1 MAITSTALPSDQH
14 LVVSW
19 LLVVMTRKLIC
30 GWLANQ
36 MLFWCVAFG
45 IQIILCF
52 SHTIMSW
59 LHSCFQSL
67 AGHTSPV
74 ESVQFNPL
82 EESVVAG
89 SQSGTMKI
97 WDVEA
102 AKSKC

>member
-1 MAITSTALPSDQH
+1 MCS
-14 LVVSW
+14 
-19 LLVVMTRKLIC
+19 
-30 GWLANQ
+30 
-36 MLFWCVAFG
+36 
-45 IQIILCF
+45 
-52 SHTIMSW
+52 
-59 LHSCFQSL
+59 QSL

-102 AKSKC
+102 AKSKYDRDINCREELVELHHGNKLMYSFLYYRILINSSLLAIANANSPF